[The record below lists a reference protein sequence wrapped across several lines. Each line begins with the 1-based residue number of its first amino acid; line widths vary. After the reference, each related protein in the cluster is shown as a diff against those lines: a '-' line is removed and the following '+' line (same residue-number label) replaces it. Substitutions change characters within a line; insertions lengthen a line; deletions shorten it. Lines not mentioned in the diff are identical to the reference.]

1 MNKYFDINGDFLEEK
16 FSENEENSNGLEE
29 LDGLNEE
36 DIFDEKIVELKDE
49 NDTVSEYYFLGNLE
63 KDGVTY
69 VFLQPDELTEEE
81 TEDNIIVLKVFD
93 GGKELELVTDNDLLS
108 QLEVEF
114 NALYKGEYN
123 EDEYLN

>member
-1 MNKYFDINGDFLEEK
+1 MNKYFDINGDFLEDK
-16 FSENEENSNGLEE
+16 FSENGNSSEELEE
-29 LDGLNEE
+29 LDGIDEE

-49 NDTVSEYYFLGNLE
+49 NNTVSEYYFLGDIE
-63 KDGVTY
+63 KEGVTY
-69 VFLQPDELTEEE
+69 VFLQPAELTEEE